1 MRYSRQPPGF
11 GTATVRFHMTPWVKA
26 LLIANAAVFLVTF
39 VLANFTRAGS
49 EPVFDLLAFSP
60 ARIWSR
66 PWGMVTY
73 MFVHAGFWHLLMNAL
88 FIFFFGPPLESRWGS
103 SMFVRFY
110 LICGLGGVLLSFAFS
125 DSSIVGASAACYG
138 IMLAFAMIWPNT
150 PVYIWGLVPVKVK
163 WLVIVLVA
171 ISFLSAAGPNSG
183 GIAHLAHLGG
193 AAAGFLMV
201 KSGWLPAF
209 APGSPVRSDWGP
221 GSGGGRKRGRPAGA
235 ERRWAR
241 WWGEIAGRRGARGRS
256 REGHPRV
263 VRDGGGGSTRTE
275 DPRQRPA
282 SRRVERRQAELDRV
296 DAVLDKISRQGINSL
311 TAEERDILDRVS
323 RQTRA
328 N

>member
-1 MRYSRQPPGF
+1 MRYTQQPPGF
-11 GTATVRFHMTPWVKA
+11 GTASVRFHMTPWVKA
-26 LLIANAAVFLVTF
+26 LLIANGVVFLVTF
-39 VLANFTRAGS
+39 IVGA

-73 MFVHAGFWHLLMNAL
+73 MFVHAGFWHLLMNCL

-103 SMFVRFY
+103 SMFLRFY

-125 DSSIVGASAACYG
+125 NSAIVGASAACYG

-163 WLVIVLVA
+163 WLVIVLVS
-171 ISFLSAAGPNSG
+171 ISFLSAVGPNGG

-193 AAAGFLMV
+193 AIAGFLMV
-201 KSGWLPAF
+201 KSGWLPAV
-209 APGSPVRSDWGP
+209 APGAPVRSDWGP
-221 GSGGGRKRGRPAGA
+221 GAGGGKGRRRAAGG
-235 ERRWAR
+235 EGRWAR
-241 WWGEIAGRRGARGRS
+241 WWGEITGRTGARGR
-256 REGHPRV
+256 RRGGRAWV
-263 VRDGGGGSTRTE
+263 VRDGGGGDDRKEGRGPRTE
-275 DPRQRPA
+275 DRGAKR
-282 SRRVERRQAELDRV
+282 ERAELDKV
-296 DAVLDKISRQGINSL
+296 DAVLDKISEHGINSL
-311 TAEERDILDRVS
+311 TAEERDLLDRVS